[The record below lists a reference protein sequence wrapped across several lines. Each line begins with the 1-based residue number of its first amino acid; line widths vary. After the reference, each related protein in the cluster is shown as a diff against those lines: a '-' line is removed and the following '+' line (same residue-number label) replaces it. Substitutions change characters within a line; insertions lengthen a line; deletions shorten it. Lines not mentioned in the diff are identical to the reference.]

1 MCRVDHETETVLQM
15 LRTNKNEQK
24 KIDDKNDEDG
34 NKNTNTKPD
43 NRHDTELWDKD
54 RPIFTGNEHI
64 WLSLFN
70 PLPTYH
76 VYSRNAHSKCVCTF
90 THTAYV
96 CMAACVY
103 VPFGT

>member
-70 PLPTYH
+70 PLPTYQ
-76 VYSRNAHSKCVCTF
+76 VYSRNAHSNCVCTL